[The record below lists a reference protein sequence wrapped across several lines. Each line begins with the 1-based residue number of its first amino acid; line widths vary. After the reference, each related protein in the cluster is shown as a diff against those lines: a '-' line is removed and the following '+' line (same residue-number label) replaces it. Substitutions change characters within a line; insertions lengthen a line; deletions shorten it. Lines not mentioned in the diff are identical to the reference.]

1 MKIIEV
7 DGDCGLDTIRHSGV
21 VKKVDEQF
29 TYVSIISQSA
39 CASCHAKGACNIT
52 DLQEEVVEIPRRDQD
67 EHQVGDRV
75 EVVMRK
81 SLGTRAVMLGYG
93 IPFLLVIG
101 TMITVLAISGSEGLS
116 GLLSLG
122 ILIPYYLLLYLRRG
136 RLKRTFTFSL
146 Q

>member
-1 MKIIEV
+1 
-7 DGDCGLDTIRHSGV
+7 
-21 VKKVDEQF
+21 
-29 TYVSIISQSA
+29 
-39 CASCHAKGACNIT
+39 
-52 DLQEEVVEIPRRDQD
+52 
-67 EHQVGDRV
+67 
-75 EVVMRK
+75 
-81 SLGTRAVMLGYG
+81 
-93 IPFLLVIG
+93 LVIG